1 MNKQA
6 SDILN
11 TLLLEPFINQR
22 ILSEVSGHSLGVV
35 NRSLKNLIKEGYV
48 DEHIRPTEKAKLK
61 IKSNSPQNAI
71 ILAAGFGMRMVP
83 INTQTPKALMEV
95 NGETLIERTIEQLH
109 EVGVKNIYVV
119 VGYMKEQFEYL
130 IDEYGVELIV
140 NEEYAEKNN
149 LHSLHL
155 ASSHLSNSSIYAA
168 REYIKNSYICSSD
181 NYFITNPF
189 ESDVDESYYAAV
201 YMEGQTGEWCI
212 LEEDGWIKDVKV
224 GGQDSWVMLGHVFW
238 SESFSRSFLHILED
252 EYEWPETADKLW
264 ETIYIEHINDLP
276 MKIRKYPADFIFEFD
291 TLDELREFDDS
302 YISNTRSEILTKI
315 AGELGVEEKEIRSVK
330 AFKDKD
336 NAAAGFT
343 FETGKKYKYYYRTE
357 AMEEL

>member
-1 MNKQA
+1 MK
-6 SDILN
+6 
-11 TLLLEPFINQR
+11 
-22 ILSEVSGHSLGVV
+22 
-35 NRSLKNLIKEGYV
+35 V
-48 DEHIRPTEKAKLK
+48 D
-61 IKSNSPQNAI
+61 NAI
-71 ILAAGFGMRMVP
+71 IMAAGTASRFAP
-83 INTQTPKALMEV
+83 LSYEKPKALIEV
-95 NGETLIERTIEQLH
+95 RGEVLIERQIRQLREAGIE
-109 EVGVKNIYVV
+109 EVV
-119 VGYMKEQFEYL
+119 VVTGYKAEQFEYL
-130 IDEYGVELIV
+130 KDKYGVVLI
-140 NEEYAEKNN
+140 NN
-149 LHSLHL
+149 PYYLTRNN
-155 ASSHLSNSSIYAA
+155 NSSIYAA

-201 YMEGQTGEWCI
+201 YIEGETGEWCI
-212 LEEDGWIKDVKV
+212 LEEDGLIKDVKV

-264 ETIYIEHINDLP
+264 ETIYIEHINELP

-343 FETGKKYKYYYRTE
+343 FETGKKYKYYYKTE
-357 AMEEL
+357 TMGEL

>member
-1 MNKQA
+1 MK
-6 SDILN
+6 
-11 TLLLEPFINQR
+11 
-22 ILSEVSGHSLGVV
+22 
-35 NRSLKNLIKEGYV
+35 V
-48 DEHIRPTEKAKLK
+48 D
-61 IKSNSPQNAI
+61 NAI
-71 ILAAGFGMRMVP
+71 IMAAGTASRFAP
-83 INTQTPKALMEV
+83 LSYEKPKALIEV
-95 NGETLIERTIEQLH
+95 RGEVLIERQIRQLREAGIE
-109 EVGVKNIYVV
+109 EVV
-119 VGYMKEQFEYL
+119 VVTGYKAEQFEYL
-130 IDEYGVELIV
+130 KDKYGVVLI
-140 NEEYAEKNN
+140 NN
-149 LHSLHL
+149 PYYLTRNN
-155 ASSHLSNSSIYAA
+155 NSSIYAA

-212 LEEDGWIKDVKV
+212 SEDGGWIKDVKV
-224 GGQDSWVMLGHVFW
+224 GGRDSWVMLGHVFW

-264 ETIYIEHINDLP
+264 ETIYIEHINELP

-343 FETGKKYKYYYRTE
+343 FETGKKYKYYYKKE

>member
-1 MNKQA
+1 MK
-6 SDILN
+6 
-11 TLLLEPFINQR
+11 
-22 ILSEVSGHSLGVV
+22 
-35 NRSLKNLIKEGYV
+35 V
-48 DEHIRPTEKAKLK
+48 D
-61 IKSNSPQNAI
+61 NAI
-71 ILAAGFGMRMVP
+71 IMAAGTASRFAP
-83 INTQTPKALMEV
+83 LSYEKPKALIEV
-95 NGETLIERTIEQLH
+95 RGEVLIERQIRQLREAGIE
-109 EVGVKNIYVV
+109 EVV
-119 VGYMKEQFEYL
+119 VVTGYKAEQFEYL
-130 IDEYGVELIV
+130 KDKYGVVLI
-140 NEEYAEKNN
+140 NN
-149 LHSLHL
+149 PYYLTRNN
-155 ASSHLSNSSIYAA
+155 NSSIYVAK
-168 REYIKNSYICSSD
+168 EYIKNSYICSSD

-201 YMEGQTGEWCI
+201 YIEGETGEWCI
-212 LEEDGWIKDVKV
+212 SEDGGWIKDVKV
-224 GGQDSWVMLGHVFW
+224 GGRDSWVMLGHVFW

-264 ETIYIEHINDLP
+264 ETIYIEHINELP

-343 FETGKKYKYYYRTE
+343 FETGKKYKYYYKTE
-357 AMEEL
+357 TMEEL